1 MLARL
6 ISARQVVILCTTS
19 TAYLFYHGKVY
30 SRRTLHGFE
39 DLPRRRGGLYCPIW
53 MLVDVDGHDHGPPI
67 GAGENIWPIQASS
80 PNPIRWKS
88 WRKQYDATLLGMPL
102 WKMDEL
108 VEGYVFSVFS
118 LSVINSSHAT
128 R

>member
-1 MLARL
+1 
-6 ISARQVVILCTTS
+6 
-19 TAYLFYHGKVY
+19 
-30 SRRTLHGFE
+30 
-39 DLPRRRGGLYCPIW
+39 